1 MPAWIYKPGA
11 VRWRKHTGN
20 HDVRA
25 TRAPKGWDI
34 EAMIL
39 DEHPVTGQPLKNPG
53 WWIKETYT
61 GEVK

>member
-1 MPAWIYKPGA
+1 

-25 TRAPKGWDI
+25 TCAPKGWDT

-61 GEVK
+61 GDRA

>member
-1 MPAWIYKPGA
+1 MATWSYELGA

-20 HDVRA
+20 GDVRA

-34 EAMIL
+34 EATIL

-61 GEVK
+61 GDRA